1 MINTLT
7 RENSQ
12 ERKVVDFGQKIAKAY
27 DMKTGKYIV
36 TTRGIIHYSKD
47 VAHIVPIKTI
57 RTIRKGLILMEYNS
71 LIKTLDEY
79 GGRELRLEWENGLE
93 DEDINYTEYYAV
105 AFRVNHIISHLTK
118 NEGSVYDWLSQG
130 EESSL
135 VEISL
140 YDNPPNKILVGGQT
154 VWELDS
160 NK

>member
-1 MINTLT
+1 
-7 RENSQ
+7 
-12 ERKVVDFGQKIAKAY
+12 
-27 DMKTGKYIV
+27 
-36 TTRGIIHYSKD
+36 
-47 VAHIVPIKTI
+47 
-57 RTIRKGLILMEYNS
+57 MEYNS

-79 GGRELRLEWENGLE
+79 GGRELRLEWENGLKIIGNPDTLYETDNGLE
-93 DEDINYTEYYAV
+93 DKDINYTEYYAV

-140 YDNPPNKILVGGQT
+140 YNNPPNKILVDGQT

>member
-1 MINTLT
+1 
-7 RENSQ
+7 
-12 ERKVVDFGQKIAKAY
+12 
-27 DMKTGKYIV
+27 
-36 TTRGIIHYSKD
+36 
-47 VAHIVPIKTI
+47 
-57 RTIRKGLILMEYNS
+57 MEYNS